1 MTMGCRNRLT
11 QLAWVVATLALS
23 STTAAA
29 DGWNTYRSPTFRFSI
44 EVPASPTLDSMVTPA
59 AGGRWA
65 PMTTGSITTAFGS
78 LFFTA
83 ADYSKVQTFSDVDA
97 ALESDV
103 AYNLRAENLILD
115 SETKVTVDGVPGRDF
130 AAHNADSAVRT
141 RLLLKDG
148 RLYTATGMGSIA
160 NGVPTDYRRFALSLK
175 PD

>member
-1 MTMGCRNRLT
+1 MGCRNRLT
-11 QLAWVVATLALS
+11 QLAWVVAALTFS
-23 STTAAA
+23 SASAAS
-29 DGWNTYRSPTFRFSI
+29 DGWRTYHNPTFRFSI
-44 EVPASPTLDSMVTPA
+44 EVPADPSLDSMVTPA
-59 AGGRWA
+59 AGARWA

-103 AYNLRAENLILD
+103 TYNLRVENLILD
-115 SETKVTVDGVPGRDF
+115 SETKITVDGVPGRDF
-130 AAHNADSAVRT
+130 AAHNADSAVRS
-141 RLLLKDG
+141 RMLLKDG

-160 NGVPTDYRRFALSLK
+160 NGVPADYSRFALSLK